1 MFLTHISKLRTPISQ
16 LYSFVHPWLKLYS
29 VENSH
34 LVEIRISEDGSHT
47 LYLPAIDETYHSIHG
62 AVNESRHVF
71 LEAGLSQST
80 TTNLRVLEIGFGT
93 GLNAL
98 LTAQYAAEKDI
109 QIVYT
114 TIEKFPLQESVWGT
128 LNYGQV
134 IGQEELFQSIH
145 NAEWGAEAQIS
156 SNFTL
161 LKLEADLNH
170 LSLCSEFDCI
180 FFDAFSP
187 DKQPELWTEQVFEN
201 MYAFTAHGGILTTYC
216 AKGGVRRAMQ
226 AAGYIVERIP
236 GPMGKREMLRARKM

>member
-1 MFLTHISKLRTPISQ
+1 
-16 LYSFVHPWLKLYS
+16 
-29 VENSH
+29 VENSP

-62 AVNESRHVF
+62 AINESRHVF
-71 LEAGLSQST
+71 LDAGLSLLDT
-80 TTNLRVLEIGFGT
+80 ANIRVLEIGFGT

-98 LTAQYAAEKDI
+98 LTAQYATDNNIKIE
-109 QIVYT
+109 YS
-114 TIEKFPLQESVWGT
+114 TIEKFPLQESVWAE

-145 NAEWGAEAQIS
+145 KAAWGIEKQIS
-156 SNFTL
+156 PDFTL

-170 LSLCSEFDCI
+170 LSLHSEFDRI

-187 DKQPELWTEQVFEN
+187 EKQPDLWTEAVFEQ
-201 MYAFTAHGGILTTYC
+201 MYTLTAKDGILTTYC
-216 AKGGVRRAMQ
+216 AKGAVRRAMQ

-236 GPMGKREMLRARKM
+236 GPIGKREMLRARKV